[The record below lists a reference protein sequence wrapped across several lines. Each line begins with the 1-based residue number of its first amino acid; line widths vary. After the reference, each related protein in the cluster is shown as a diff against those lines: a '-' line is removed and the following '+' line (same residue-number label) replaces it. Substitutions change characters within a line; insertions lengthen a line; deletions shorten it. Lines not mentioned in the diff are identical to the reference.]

1 MIRINL
7 LPVRKIQ
14 RRQKAYREFLIG
26 AVSVMTLFVIVGLIS
41 LQQGKMVSSL
51 QSQIT
56 KAENEKKQFE
66 GIVAQIKKL
75 QDLNEGL
82 KKRLATINDL
92 TKKQQIPVHIV
103 DELANTIL
111 SKQLWLESLKQSNQ
125 TITIIGVALDNAT
138 IATYMNVLN
147 NSPFFAEV
155 NLAESSMVN
164 IAEQKLKRFNL
175 SFVLKAD
182 SKEQQPV
189 KQTKENEKK

>member
-14 RRQKAYREFLIG
+14 RRQKTYRELLIG
-26 AVSVMTLFVIVGLIS
+26 AVSVVTLFVIVGLIS

-51 QSQIT
+51 QSQIK
-56 KAENEKKQFE
+56 KAENEKKQYE
-66 GIVAQIKKL
+66 DIVAKIKKL
-75 QDLNEGL
+75 QGLNEGL

-92 TKKQQIPVHIV
+92 TKKQQLPVHIV
-103 DELANTIL
+103 DELANTVL
-111 SKQLWLESLKQSNQ
+111 SKQLWLESLRQSNQ
-125 TITIIGVALDNAT
+125 IITIIGVALDNAT
-138 IATYMNVLN
+138 IANYMNVLN

-175 SFVLKAD
+175 SFILK
-182 SKEQQPV
+182 SES
-189 KQTKENEKK
+189 KENEKK